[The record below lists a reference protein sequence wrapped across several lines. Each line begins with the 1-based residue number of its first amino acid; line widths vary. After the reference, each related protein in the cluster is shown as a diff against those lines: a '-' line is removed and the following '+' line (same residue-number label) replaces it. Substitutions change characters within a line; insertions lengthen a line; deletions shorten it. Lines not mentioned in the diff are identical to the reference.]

1 MGGGVFTWHILSVG
15 IWTGA
20 VATKAVVRKLVTD
33 EKTEEVKTVAAKID
47 MWSGLLTEIPAT
59 VGVIITGWKL
69 LKGRGSEKALMIM
82 STLGLTAL
90 TFTYSSLSN
99 AYGRYQSALQKDWK
113 KFDSYDKWCYSLGDG
128 ALHTLLISLGL
139 GLYISFN

>member
-1 MGGGVFTWHILSVG
+1 
-15 IWTGA
+15 
-20 VATKAVVRKLVTD
+20 
-33 EKTEEVKTVAAKID
+33 VKTVAAKID
-47 MWSGLLTEIPAT
+47 LWTGLLIEIPAT
-59 VGVIITGWKL
+59 VGVIKLITGWKL

-113 KFDSYDKWCYSLGDG
+113 
-128 ALHTLLISLGL
+128 
-139 GLYISFN
+139 